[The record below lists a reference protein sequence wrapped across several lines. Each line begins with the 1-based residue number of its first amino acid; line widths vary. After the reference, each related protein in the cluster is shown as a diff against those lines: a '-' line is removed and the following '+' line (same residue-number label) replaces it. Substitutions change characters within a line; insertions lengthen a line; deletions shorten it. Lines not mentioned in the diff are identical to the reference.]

1 MRFGRQA
8 KDPLT
13 NERRSVYRQEGKTMG
28 DNEKALQDLLKRVE
42 ALEAR
47 APEDRLVLGVMSGN
61 LDYTLAAFIVALGAA
76 ASGMEVDMF
85 FTFWATAALRDPRK
99 SAKKDVTGRMFGA
112 MLPKG
117 AGNLPLSRMQM
128 LGIGP
133 RMIKSVMKKHG
144 AASLEELMEQAAE
157 FGIRIH
163 VCTMSM
169 DLMGIA
175 KEELFDYPNMG
186 FVGVGAFVNM
196 FSKAKQCWF
205 M

>member
-1 MRFGRQA
+1 M
-8 KDPLT
+8 
-13 NERRSVYRQEGKTMG
+13 S
-28 DNEKALQDLLKRVE
+28 DNEQTLQDLLKRVE
-42 ALEAR
+42 ALEAN
-47 APEDRLVLGVMSGN
+47 APEDRLVLGVMSGS

-99 SAKKDVTGRMFGA
+99 STKKDMLGRMFGM

-128 LGIGP
+128 MGMGP

-144 AASLEELMEQAAE
+144 VQSLEELMEHAAE

-169 DLMGIA
+169 DLMGIK
-175 KEELFDYPNMG
+175 KEELIDYPDMG
-186 FVGVGAFVNM
+186 FVGVAAFVNM
-196 FSKAKQCWF
+196 FDKAKQCWF